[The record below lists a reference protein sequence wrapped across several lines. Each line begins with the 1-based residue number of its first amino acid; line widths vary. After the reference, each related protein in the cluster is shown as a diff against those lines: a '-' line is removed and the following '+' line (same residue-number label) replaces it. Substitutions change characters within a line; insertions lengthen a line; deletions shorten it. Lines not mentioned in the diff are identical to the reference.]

1 MDQSLRRGEFIPS
14 LSRLIDRGFCKGLP
28 TGKLRDYED
37 IPKTTADR
45 GKDVTFPGHVLWNNL
60 T

>member
-1 MDQSLRRGEFIPS
+1 MDQTLRRDEFRPS
-14 LSRLIDRGFCKGLP
+14 PSRLIDRGFCKGLH

-37 IPKTTADR
+37 IPKIASDR
-45 GKDVTFPGHVLWNNL
+45 GKDVSFPGHVLWNNL